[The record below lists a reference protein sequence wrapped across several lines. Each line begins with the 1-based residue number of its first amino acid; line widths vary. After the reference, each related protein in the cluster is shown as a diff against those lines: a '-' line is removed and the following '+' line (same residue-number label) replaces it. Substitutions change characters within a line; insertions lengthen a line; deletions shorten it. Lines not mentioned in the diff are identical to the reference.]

1 MPFDLDRYLARV
13 GWTGSRTPSFDT
25 LAGVLRAH
33 MTTVPFENL
42 DVLLGRGVR
51 IDLDSVA
58 AKIVDARR
66 GGYCFEHGTL
76 CQAAL
81 TQLGFAPAAHAAR
94 VIMLRRREEAP
105 LTHMVLSVNLDGRTF
120 VLDPG
125 FGGHAPLVPVPL
137 QEGQEAHDGS
147 DRHRMVR
154 RDGEWVLEALV
165 DGSFLPLWTTSLNRA
180 EPVDFVMANHFV
192 STFPVSPFVTSLM
205 LRAFSPRGRVSMMNR
220 DLTVRDG
227 SAVEKRVLTDR
238 AALRAVLANDFGFDL
253 PDVERMC
260 VPSIPEWGPSS

>member
-1 MPFDLDRYLARV
+1 MAAFDLDRYLTRI
-13 GWTGSRTPSFDT
+13 GWSGSRAATFDT

-33 MTTVPFENL
+33 MTAIPFENL
-42 DVLLGRGVR
+42 DVLLGRGIRV
-51 IDLDSVA
+51 DLDSVA

-81 TQLGFAPAAHAAR
+81 THLGFAPVAHAAR

-105 LTHMVLSVNLDGRTF
+105 LTHMVLTVSVGGRTF

-137 QEGQEAHDGS
+137 EEGQDVRDGS

-154 RDGEWVLEALV
+154 RDGEWVLEAWV
-165 DGSFLPLWTTSLNRA
+165 DGTYAPLWTTSLQRA
-180 EPVDFVMANHFV
+180 EPVDFLMANHFV
-192 STFPVSPFVTSLM
+192 STYPVSPFVTSLM

-227 SAVEKRVLTDR
+227 SSVEKTVLTDR
-238 AALRAVLANDFGFDL
+238 AALRSILATDFGFDL
-253 PDVERMC
+253 PEIERMR
-260 VPSIPEWGPSS
+260 VPAVPEWG

>member
-1 MPFDLDRYLARV
+1 MAAFDLDRYLTRI
-13 GWTGSRTPSFDT
+13 GWSGSRAATFDT

-33 MTTVPFENL
+33 MTAIPFENL
-42 DVLLGRGVR
+42 DVLLGRGIRV
-51 IDLDSVA
+51 DLDSVA

-81 TQLGFAPAAHAAR
+81 THLGFAPVAHAAR

-105 LTHMVLSVNLDGRTF
+105 LTHMVLTVSVGGRTF

-137 QEGQEAHDGS
+137 EEGQDVRDGS

-154 RDGEWVLEALV
+154 RDGEWVLEAWV
-165 DGSFLPLWTTSLNRA
+165 DGTYAPLWTTSLQRA
-180 EPVDFVMANHFV
+180 EPVDFLMANHFV
-192 STFPVSPFVTSLM
+192 STYPVSPFVTSLM

-220 DLTVRDG
+220 DLTVRNG
-227 SAVEKRVLTDR
+227 ISVEKTVLTDR
-238 AALRAVLANDFGFDL
+238 AALRSILATDFGFDL
-253 PDVERMC
+253 PEIERMR
-260 VPSIPEWGPSS
+260 VPAVPEWG